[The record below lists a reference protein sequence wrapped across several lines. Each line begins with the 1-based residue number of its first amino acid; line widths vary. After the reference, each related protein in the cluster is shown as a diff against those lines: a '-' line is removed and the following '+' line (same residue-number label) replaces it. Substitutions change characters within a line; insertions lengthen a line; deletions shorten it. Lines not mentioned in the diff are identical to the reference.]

1 MKNVLI
7 EAFFEGFTGP
17 LRLLFNLI
25 TAVAKAVA
33 TVHSEFMNQTSRSAE
48 KPPSN

>member
-1 MKNVLI
+1 MKNEII
-7 EAFFEGFTGP
+7 EAFVEGFTGP

-25 TAVAKAVA
+25 TAVANAVA
-33 TVHSEFMNQTSRSAE
+33 TVHSDFMNQTSRPAE